1 MTRVSVPIEELEPFA
16 RDVVRAYGAD
26 ETAAEQVAESLVE
39 ADLRGHRSH
48 GTIRL
53 PMLYRRMLDAGA
65 IDPAATPE
73 VIGEPG
79 ATATVDGRHAFG
91 QVVGR
96 HAVDAA
102 TERAAEHGVA
112 AIGVRNGAHLGR
124 IGEWAERA
132 AERGFVFAAWVNT
145 GGLAPLVAPPGSA
158 TRRLATNP
166 VAFGVPSF
174 GALEFPVV
182 LDMATSQVA
191 HGKVSKRA
199 VENEPLPEGWAVDAS
214 GDYVTDAERFES
226 GEGALLPIGGLVS
239 GYKGFGLAMIAE
251 LFAGTL
257 GGAFVSGQDPDG
269 IVNNAAAFL
278 AVDPER
284 FGSPEANRARVEALV
299 DYIEAAEYPEAV
311 PAGDA
316 ARGDRALVPGE
327 AEFRTRTERAAE
339 GVPLAPETVALFV
352 DLAEELGVEDLPPS
366 FG

>member
-1 MTRVSVPIEELEPFA
+1 MSRKRVPAEELEPFA
-16 RDVVRAYGAD
+16 RDIVRAYGAS
-26 ETAAEQVAESLVE
+26 EEAAGQVAESLVE

-53 PMLYRRMLDAGA
+53 PMLYRRMLDAGE
-65 IDPAATPE
+65 IDATAEPAVEGA
-73 VIGEPG
+73 G
-79 ATATVDGRHAFG
+79 ATASVDGNHAFG

-112 AIGVRNGAHLGR
+112 AVGVRNGAHLGR

-132 AERGFVFAAWVNT
+132 AEQGFVFAAWVNT
-145 GGLAPLVAPPGSA
+145 GGLSPLVAPPGSA

-166 VAFGVPSF
+166 IAFGTPSF

-182 LDMATSQVA
+182 LDVATSQVA
-191 HGKVSKRA
+191 HGKVTKRS
-199 VENEPLPEGWAVDAS
+199 VENEPLPEGWVVDEN
-214 GDYVTDAERFES
+214 GEYVTDSHEYEEGR
-226 GEGALLPIGGLVS
+226 GALLPLGGLVS
-239 GYKGFGLAMIAE
+239 GDKGFGLAMLAE
-251 LFAGTL
+251 LFAGML
-257 GGAFVSGQDPDG
+257 GDAFVSGQDPDG

-284 FGSPEANRARVEALV
+284 FSSAEANRARIEALV
-299 DYIEAAEYPEAV
+299 EYIDAAEYPEAV

-327 AEFRTRTERAAE
+327 AEHRTRAERAAE
-339 GVPLAPETVALFV
+339 GIPLAPETVALFV

-366 FG
+366 FR

>member
-1 MTRVSVPIEELEPFA
+1 MTRRRVPVEELEPFA
-16 RDVVRAYGAD
+16 RDVVRAYGAS
-26 ETAAEQVAESLVE
+26 EEAAEQVAESLVE

-73 VIGEPG
+73 VRVTG
-79 ATATVDGRHAFG
+79 ATATVDGNSAFG

-112 AIGVRNGAHLGR
+112 AVGVRNAAHLGR
-124 IGEWAERA
+124 VGEWAERA
-132 AERGFVFAAWVNT
+132 AEAGYAFAAWVNT

-166 VAFGVPSF
+166 VAFGTPSF

-191 HGKVSKRA
+191 HGKVTKRA
-199 VENEPLPEGWAVDAS
+199 VENEPLPEGWAVDAT
-214 GDYVTDAERFES
+214 GEFVTDAGRFED
-226 GEGALLPIGGLVS
+226 GEGALLPLGGVTS

-251 LFAGTL
+251 LFAGLL
-257 GGAFVSGQDPDG
+257 GDAFVAGQDPEG
-269 IVNNAAAFL
+269 IVNNAAAFV

-284 FGSPEANRARVEALV
+284 FSSAEANRERIESLVE
-299 DYIEAAEYPEAV
+299 YIEAAEYPDAV

-327 AEFRTRTERAAE
+327 AEYRTRTERAAE

-352 DLAEELGVEDLPPS
+352 ELAEELGVEDLPPS
-366 FG
+366 FR

>member
-1 MTRVSVPIEELEPFA
+1 MSRRRVPAEELEPFA
-16 RDVVRAYGAD
+16 RDIVRAYGAS
-26 ETAAEQVAESLVE
+26 EEAAGQVAESLVE

-53 PMLYRRMLDAGA
+53 PMLYRRMLDAGE
-65 IDPAATPE
+65 IDATAEPAVEGA
-73 VIGEPG
+73 G
-79 ATATVDGRHAFG
+79 ATASVDGNHAFG

-102 TERAAEHGVA
+102 TERASEHGVA
-112 AIGVRNGAHLGR
+112 AVGVRNGAHLGR

-132 AERGFVFAAWVNT
+132 AGRGFVFAAWVNT
-145 GGLAPLVAPPGSA
+145 GGLSPLVAPPGSA

-166 VAFGVPSF
+166 IAFGTPSF

-182 LDMATSQVA
+182 LDVATSQVA
-191 HGKVSKRA
+191 HGKVTKRS
-199 VENEPLPEGWAVDAS
+199 VENEPLPEGWVVDEN
-214 GDYVTDAERFES
+214 GEYVTDSHEYEEGR
-226 GEGALLPIGGLVS
+226 GALLPLGGLTS

-251 LFAGTL
+251 LFAGML
-257 GGAFVSGQDPDG
+257 GDAFVSGQDPDG

-278 AVDPER
+278 TVDPGR
-284 FGSPEANRARVEALV
+284 FSSVEANRARIEALV
-299 DYIEAAEYPEAV
+299 DYIGAAEYPEAV

-327 AEFRTRTERAAE
+327 AEHRTRAERAAE
-339 GVPLAPETVALFV
+339 GIPLAPETVALFV

-366 FG
+366 FR